1 MNYMQYEKTD
11 VLVIGA
17 GPAGTVAAS
26 IVSKAGYKVTV
37 VEKLKFPRFV
47 IGESLLPR
55 CMEALEEAGF
65 LEAVKAQGYQEK
77 FGAKFVQKG
86 ATCDYFFADQFTQGW
101 SWTWQVPRG
110 HFDKV
115 LADTLESQ
123 GVPIHYETEVTS
135 IKFNDDGSSVTTVKD
150 INGTESQVEAKFI
163 IDGSGYGRVIP
174 RLFGMDRPS
183 NLPPRKALF
192 THIKDVNRSMD
203 DEPNRIT
210 IVVHEQQVW
219 VWVIPFSDGVTSV
232 GFVSA
237 PEFFEKFQGNDEA
250 VLRAAIASEPWIA
263 QRMKD
268 VEFNFEPRVLQSW
281 STTTEKFYGN
291 GFVLTGNVTEF
302 LDPVF
307 SSGVTL
313 AVVSSQLAAHL
324 TIRHLQGEKIDWEK
338 EYTETMMQGVDTFRS
353 YVMAWYDGTLHT
365 IFFAKDQDLEIK
377 KMICSVLAGYVWDTD
392 NPYVKNHETALH
404 KLAKNIKLR
413 DSIEYIERGF
423 KDAE

>member
-1 MNYMQYEKTD
+1 MQTEKTD

-26 IVSKAGYKVTV
+26 IVNKAGYNVKV
-37 VEKLKFPRFV
+37 VEKVKFPRFV

-55 CMEALEEAGF
+55 CMEALEEADF
-65 LEAVKAQGYQEK
+65 LDAVKARNYQEK
-77 FGAKFVQKG
+77 FGAKFVQNGK
-86 ATCDYFFADQFTQGW
+86 TCDYFFADQFTKGW
-101 SWTWQVPRG
+101 NWTWQVPRG
-110 HFDKV
+110 DFDKV
-115 LADTLESQ
+115 LADTLVSQ
-123 GVPIHYETEVTS
+123 GVPIEYETEVIA
-135 IKFNDDGSSVTTVKD
+135 IKFNEDGSSVTTVKD
-150 INGTESQVEAKFI
+150 KDSHQKHIEAKFI

-174 RLFGMDRPS
+174 NLFEMNRPS

-219 VWVIPFSDGVTSV
+219 VWVIPFSNGVTSV

-237 PEFFEKFQGNDEA
+237 PEFFEKFTGTPEEQ
-250 VLRAAIASEPWIA
+250 LRAAIASEPWIA
-263 QRMKD
+263 ERMKD
-268 VEFNFEPRVLQSW
+268 VAFLFEPRVLQSW
-281 STTTEKFYGN
+281 STTTDKFYGN

-324 TIRHLQGEKIDWEK
+324 VIKNLQGEKVDWEK
-338 EYTETMMQGVDTFRS
+338 EYTEAMMQGVNTFRS

-365 IFFAKDQDLEIK
+365 IFFAKDQNAEIK
-377 KMICSVLAGYVWDTD
+377 QMICSVLAGYVWDTS
-392 NPYVKNHETALH
+392 NPYIKDHETALH

-413 DSIEYIERGF
+413 DSIEYMDSSF
-423 KDAE
+423 KDSEK

>member
-1 MNYMQYEKTD
+1 METIKTD

-26 IVSKAGYKVTV
+26 IVNKEGFKVTV
-37 VEKLKFPRFV
+37 VEKQSFPRFV

-55 CMEALEEAGF
+55 CMEALDEASF
-65 LEAVKAQGYQEK
+65 LDAVKQKGFQEK
-77 FGAKFVQKG
+77 CGAKFVLGDKK
-86 ATCDYFFADQFTQGW
+86 TDYYFAEQFTKGW
-101 SWTWQVPRG
+101 EWTWQVPRG
-110 HFDKV
+110 EFDKT

-123 GVPIHYETEVTS
+123 GVPIHYETEVTA

-150 INGTESQVEAKFI
+150 KNGNESQIDARFI

-174 RLFGMDRPS
+174 KLFGLDKPS
-183 NLPPRKALF
+183 DLPPRKALF
-192 THIKDVNRSMD
+192 CHMKDPKRSLA
-203 DEPNRIT
+203 DEPDRIT
-210 IVVHEQQVW
+210 IVVHEQEVW
-219 VWVIPFSDGVTSV
+219 IWVIPFSNGNTSV
-232 GFVSA
+232 GFVGYPQYFENLQGS
-237 PEFFEKFQGNDEA
+237 PEEQ
-250 VLRAAIASEPWIA
+250 LRTLVASDPYTAE
-263 QRMKD
+263 RFKD
-268 VEFNFEPRVLQSW
+268 VEFIFEPRVLQSW
-281 STTTEKFYGN
+281 SASVEKFYGN

-313 AVVSSQLAAHL
+313 AVVSSQVAAHL
-324 TIRHLQGEKIDWEK
+324 VIKHLKGEPVDWEK
-338 EYTETMMQGVDTFRS
+338 GYTEVMMQGVDTFRS
-353 YVMAWYDGTLHT
+353 YVYAWYDGTLHT
-365 IFFAKDQDLEIK
+365 IFFAKDQDLKAKE
-377 KMICSVLAGYVWDTD
+377 MICSVLAGYVWDTD

>member
-1 MNYMQYEKTD
+1 MSEKTD

-26 IVSKAGYKVTV
+26 IVNKAGYKVKV
-37 VEKLKFPRFV
+37 VEKVKFPRFV

-55 CMEALEEAGF
+55 CMEALDEAGF
-65 LEAVKAQGYQEK
+65 LDAVKAKNFQQK
-77 FGAKFVQKG
+77 NGAKFVHKG
-86 ATCDYFFADQFTQGW
+86 AVCDYYFADQFTKGW
-101 SWTWQVPRG
+101 EWTWQVPRAE
-110 HFDKV
+110 FDKT

-123 GVPIHYETEVTS
+123 GVPISYETEVTA
-135 IKFNDDGSSVTTVKD
+135 IRFKDDGTSITTVKSAD
-150 INGTESQVEAKFI
+150 GSEKQIEARFI

-192 THIKDVNRSMD
+192 THIKDLNRQMD
-203 DEPNRIT
+203 KEPDRIT

-219 VWVIPFSDGVTSV
+219 VWVIPFSSGITSV
-232 GFVSA
+232 GFVSN
-237 PEFFEKFQGNDEA
+237 PEFFEKFEGTPEEQ
-250 VLRAAIASEPWIA
+250 LRAAIATEPWIA
-263 QRMKD
+263 ERMKGM
-268 VEFNFEPRVLQSW
+268 EFMFEPRILQSW

-313 AVVSSQLAAHL
+313 ATVSSQLAGNLAVKHL
-324 TIRHLQGEKIDWEK
+324 KGEQIDWEK
-338 EYTETMMQGVDTFRS
+338 EYTEVMMQGVNTFRS
-353 YVMAWYDGTLHT
+353 YVMGWYDGTLHT
-365 IFFAKDQDLEIK
+365 IFFAKDQDPEIK

-392 NPYVKNHETALH
+392 NPYVKNHNTALH

-413 DSIEYIERGF
+413 DSIEYIGRGF
-423 KDAE
+423 KDEA

>member
-1 MNYMQYEKTD
+1 MQTEQTD

-26 IVSKAGYKVTV
+26 IVHKAGHQVKV
-37 VEKLKFPRFV
+37 VEKLTFPRFV

-65 LEAVKAQGYQEK
+65 LDAVKAKGYQEK
-77 FGAKFVQKG
+77 FGAKFTRGKEV
-86 ATCDYFFADQFTQGW
+86 CNYFFADQFTKGW
-101 SWTWQVPRG
+101 SWTWQVPRAD
-110 HFDKV
+110 FDKV

-123 GVPIHYETEVTS
+123 GVPISYETEVTG
-135 IKFNDDGSSVTTVKD
+135 IQFNDDGSSITTVKD
-150 INGTESQVEAKFI
+150 KDGNERQIEAKFI

-174 RLFGMDRPS
+174 NLFGMNRPS

-192 THIKDVNRSMD
+192 THVKDVNRSQD
-203 DEPNRIT
+203 DEPDRIT
-210 IVVHEQQVW
+210 IIVHEQQVW
-219 VWVIPFSDGVTSV
+219 VWVIPFSDGITSV

-237 PEFFEKFQGNDEA
+237 PEFFEKFDGNAEA
-250 VLRAAIASEPWIA
+250 QLRAAIASEPWIA
-263 QRMKD
+263 ERMKD
-268 VEFNFEPRVLQSW
+268 VEFLFEPRVLQSW
-281 STTTEKFYGN
+281 STTADKFYGN

-313 AVVSSQLAAHL
+313 ATVSSQLAGNL
-324 TIRHLQGEKIDWEK
+324 VVRHLQGEKINWEK
-338 EYTETMMQGVDTFRS
+338 EYTEAMMQGVDTFRS

-365 IFFAKDQDLEIK
+365 IFFADDQDPEIK

-423 KDAE
+423 KDKE